1 MGKHQVAKPE
11 NICVFLDRDGVLNR
25 PVVRDGRPYPPTR
38 TEDVELYEDVLAGCQ
53 RLKAAGFLLVVLS
66 NQPDVGR
73 RTQSRA
79 AVDAINQKIADA
91 LPQIDHFE
99 ICFHAGEEFGEPC
112 DCRKPK
118 PGMVFHAAQLM
129 RINLAGSFMIGDR
142 WRDINCAQA
151 AGCRAIFIDHQYAER
166 LPQTPDVTVRTFSEA
181 VTAVLSINRDNPC
194 PGLSTEV

>member
-11 NICVFLDRDGVLNR
+11 NICVFLDRDGVLTR
-25 PVVRDGRPYPPTR
+25 PVVREGRPYPPTR
-38 TEDVELYEDVLAGCQ
+38 AEDVELYEDVLAGCQ

-66 NQPDVGR
+66 YQPDVGR

-118 PGMVFHAAQLM
+118 PGMLLHAAQLM
-129 RINLAGSFMIGDR
+129 GINLGGSFMIGDR
-142 WRDINCAQA
+142 WRDIECAKA
-151 AGCRAIFIDHQYAER
+151 AGCRAIFIDHHYTEAV
-166 LPQTPDVTVRTFSEA
+166 PQKPDVTVVTFSEA
-181 VTAVLSINRDNPC
+181 VTAVLSYRRETVLAPAKQ
-194 PGLSTEV
+194 